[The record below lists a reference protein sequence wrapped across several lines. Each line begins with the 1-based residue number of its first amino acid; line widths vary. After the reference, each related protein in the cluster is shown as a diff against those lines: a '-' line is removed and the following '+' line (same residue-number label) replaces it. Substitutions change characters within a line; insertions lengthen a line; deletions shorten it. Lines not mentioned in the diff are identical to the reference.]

1 MIGLTPQQMRLLRF
15 ICRSIDRNGI
25 APTFEQMADE
35 MGLKSKSGIHRLL
48 VGLEDRGHVRRHAGR
63 SRGIEILV
71 RPDSTLDD
79 KLRSAE
85 AEIKQLRALI
95 HSNGIALPERVDA

>member
-1 MIGLTPQQMRLLRF
+1 MIGLVPQQMRLLRF
-15 ICRSIDRNGI
+15 ICRSIDRDGF
-25 APTFEQMADE
+25 APTFEQMADG

-48 VGLEDRGHVRRHAGR
+48 VGLEDRGYVRRLAGR
-63 SRGIEILV
+63 WRGVEILV

-79 KLRSAE
+79 KLRCAE
-85 AEIKQLRALI
+85 AEIKLLRDLI